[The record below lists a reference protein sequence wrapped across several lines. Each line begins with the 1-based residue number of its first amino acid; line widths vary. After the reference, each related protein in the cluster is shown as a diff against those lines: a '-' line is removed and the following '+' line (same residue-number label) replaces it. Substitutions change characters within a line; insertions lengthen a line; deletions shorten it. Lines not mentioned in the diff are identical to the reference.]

1 VNTGALLTDLYEL
14 TMAAAYLEAGK
25 TSLATFELFVR
36 QLPPRRRFLI
46 VAGLEQALQFL
57 QNLHFDAGQID
68 FLRAHPAF
76 RHVTPRFFEYLAS
89 LRFNGEVWAM
99 PEGTVAFANEPL
111 LRVTAP
117 IVEAQIAETFL
128 LATIN
133 FQTMIATKAA
143 RVVAAARGRP
153 VIEFGS
159 RRAHGPEA
167 GMLAARAAYLG
178 GCSGTSNVEAG
189 RRFGVPIV
197 GTMAHS
203 FVMAFEDEPE
213 AFEVFLRTFPETA
226 TILLD
231 TYDVATAV
239 RALAGKRVPAVR
251 LDSGDLLAQSKQ
263 VRRLLDEAGMTQT
276 KIFASGDL
284 NEERIVALL
293 DGGAPIDA
301 FGVGTELSTS
311 ADAPVVNGVYKLV
324 AISGGR
330 IKLSPGKETY
340 PGPKQVWRQRDAEG
354 RYVRDRIAGAD
365 EQRWQP
371 LLVPVTVAEPLA
383 VARARA
389 AEELK
394 RLPDGDY
401 PVEFSRQLQTE
412 RNRLEREIFQR
423 RIDRG
428 GCPE

>member
-1 VNTGALLTDLYEL
+1 
-14 TMAAAYLEAGK
+14 MAAAYFEAGK
-25 TSLATFELFVR
+25 TDPATFELFVR

-89 LRFNGEVWAM
+89 LRFSGEVWAM

-231 TYDVATAV
+231 TYDVAAAV

-293 DGGAPIDA
+293 DGEAPIDA

-340 PGPKQVWRQRDAEG
+340 PGPKQVWRQRDVEG

-365 EQRWQP
+365 EPPPGERWQP

-389 AEELK
+389 SEELK